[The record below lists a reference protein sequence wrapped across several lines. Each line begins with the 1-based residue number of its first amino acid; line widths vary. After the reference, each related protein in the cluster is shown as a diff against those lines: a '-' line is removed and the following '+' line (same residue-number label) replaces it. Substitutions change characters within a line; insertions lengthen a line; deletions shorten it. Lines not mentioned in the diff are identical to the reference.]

1 MPTHTTQLDHVILLV
16 PYKTLHTPPPWL
28 TSNFTLS
35 PGGIHADAKTENR
48 LILFADGTYLELI
61 AFIDDDPSKRKGHW
75 WDKPFGIVDFA
86 LTTPKDHKFD
96 LAGLRERLEGSAS
109 GVGYA
114 EPVAGGRRRED
125 GLEVEWEVTFP
136 VGAERGEVPFWC
148 HDVTARERRVAI
160 TEGST
165 KHPCRAVGMSRV
177 TVEVDPGSVERV
189 GSALAAITDGS
200 RRDSDG
206 YAVGNP
212 ISSEEQSADSWIGLR
227 PLDQGGAGRRLRLTL
242 RLPRDATGG
251 RDAIKEH
258 IGDGMVLIDFE
269 Q

>member
-1 MPTHTTQLDHVILLV
+1 MSTHTTQLDHVILLV
-16 PYKTLHTPPPWL
+16 PYKHLHAPPPWI

-35 PGGIHADAKTENR
+35 PGGVHADAKTGNR
-48 LILFADGTYLELI
+48 LVLFADGTYLELI

-86 LTTPKDHKFD
+86 LTTPKDQKFD
-96 LAGLRERLEGSAS
+96 SAALGQRLERSGS
-109 GVGYA
+109 GVRYA

-125 GLEVEWEVTFP
+125 GVEVKWEVTFP

-148 HDVTARERRVAI
+148 QDVTARERRVAI

-165 KHPCRAVGMSRV
+165 RHPCRAVGMSRV
-177 TVEVDPGSVERV
+177 TVEVETGGVERI

-200 RRDSDG
+200 RRGSDG

-212 ISSEEQSADSWIGLR
+212 ISNGGQSDDSWIGLQ
-227 PLDQGGAGRRLRLTL
+227 PLEQGGVGHRLLLTL